1 MLARR
6 WIAAWVMDVEEDGI
20 PIADLP
26 QLRPAVRDRP

>member
-6 WIAAWVMDVEEDGI
+6 WIAAWVMNVEEDWI
-20 PIADLP
+20 PIADMP